1 MPKEYEQV
9 SMEDRESLS
18 SIDTLGER
26 DPEQGGA
33 DTNPL
38 AIDRAESRAMTFDE
52 ENNMLR
58 SKSSVALPSCTH
70 VPRAHA
76 RRRPAA
82 CRCRP
87 RSAAFFPRSVRPLS
101 KHAQLR
107 G

>member
-1 MPKEYEQV
+1 M

-58 SKSSVALPSCTH
+58 SKSSVALPSYSRA
-70 VPRAHA
+70 PRTRAPPPRRLAVAARDSLPSFRVLCAH
-76 RRRPAA
+76 
-82 CRCRP
+82 
-87 RSAAFFPRSVRPLS
+87 
-101 KHAQLR
+101 
-107 G
+107 